1 MDQEAL
7 QRRLMDVFVG
17 ELEEH
22 VRSLNGGLL
31 ALEKQPSADDRAE
44 CVRGLFR
51 AAHSLKGAAG
61 SVGVK
66 PIEAACHHLEELLGA
81 VRDGSITLGSEDF
94 DLIYAAADAIAD
106 AGTRLR
112 AKQDLN
118 GSPIVSISPRLAAA
132 AKATNASVTPAPVSP
147 PVHEAPAEV
156 QRPPDRPLERADPIG
171 SVVETALVRVPVGKL
186 DDMLARGGELLL
198 ARSRLELRVQAV
210 AMLHGFVDEWMDEWT
225 AVDEL
230 AAELG
235 RDENADETSGSW
247 QSERMRACLPLLIRA
262 SEKLRRLERDLERL
276 GTTLAQDSRQLNAAA
291 GGLDDEVRSIRM
303 LPLSEACAGLER
315 LVRDLAQASG
325 KRIDLAV
332 QGGQI
337 ELDRTVIDGIKDPLV
352 HLIRNAV
359 DHGIERP
366 EERLAA
372 GKPPRGR
379 VTISSALRGTHV
391 EIVVSDDGRGLDLD
405 AIRSKARKSK
415 LAVPEDDADVAQL
428 IFLPGFSTAPLITE
442 ISGRGVGLDVVR
454 SKVQDLNGSVD
465 VSLESDCGTRFTL
478 VLPVTLTTLRA
489 LLVRVGGRVFAFDTA
504 AVRRVVSI
512 GSADVRTIEGRDVI
526 LLGAAPVPI
535 VSLAASLGLPPRNPS
550 ANEKTPVVILT
561 AGEREAA
568 FAVEEVMSEEEIVI
582 KNLGVRLGRV
592 GHVTGAT
599 IMPNGLLALILSAAD
614 LVKEALGQ
622 TGAGTLAASF
632 GETGPPARKH
642 LLIVDDSITTRT
654 LMHSVLEAAGYDVTV
669 AVDGAEAWSALQAAN
684 ADPDLVVSDV
694 EMPRMDGFA
703 LTQAIR
709 TSNRLADLPVV
720 LVTARSSDQDKARGM
735 EVGANAY
742 LVKSTFDHRALL
754 DIIAQLL

>member
-7 QRRLMDVFVG
+7 QRRLMDVFLG
-17 ELEEH
+17 ELEGH
-22 VRSLNGGLL
+22 VRALNDGLL
-31 ALEKQPSADDRAE
+31 ALEKQPSADERAE

-61 SVGVK
+61 SVGVT
-66 PIEAACHHLEELLGA
+66 PVEGACHHLEELLGA
-81 VRDGSITLGSEDF
+81 VRDGRIALGPGDF

-112 AKQDLN
+112 AKQDLS
-118 GSPIVSISPRLAAA
+118 GAPIASIGARLAAA
-132 AKATNASVTPAPVSP
+132 ALATSASFTPAPVSG
-147 PVHEAPAEV
+147 PVHEAVAEE
-156 QRPPDRPLERADPIG
+156 QRPADRPLERNDPI
-171 SVVETALVRVPVGKL
+171 SPALETALVRVSVGKL
-186 DDMLARGGELLL
+186 DEMLARGGDLLL
-198 ARSRLELRVQAV
+198 ARSRLELRVQTV

-230 AAELG
+230 TSELS
-235 RDENADETSGSW
+235 RNTSADETRGSSP
-247 QSERMRACLPLLIRA
+247 SEWVRSCLPLLVRA
-262 SEKLRRLERDLERL
+262 SENLRRLERDLERL
-276 GTTLAQDSRQLNAAA
+276 GKTLAQDARQLNAAA
-291 GGLDDEVRSIRM
+291 GGLDAEVRSIRM
-303 LPLSEACAGLER
+303 VPLSEACAGLER
-315 LVRDLAQASG
+315 LVRDLAQAGG
-325 KRIDLAV
+325 KSIDLV
-332 QGGQI
+332 IEGGQI

-379 VTISSALRGTHV
+379 LTISAALRGTHV

-405 AIRSKARKSK
+405 AIRIKARKFK
-415 LAVPEDDADVAQL
+415 LAVPEGDAALAQL

-442 ISGRGVGLDVVR
+442 ISGRGVGLDVVQ
-454 SKVQDLNGSVD
+454 SKAQHLNGSVD
-465 VSLESDCGTRFTL
+465 VSLGSDHGTRFTL
-478 VLPVTLTTLRA
+478 VLPITLTTLRA

-512 GSADVRTIEGRDVI
+512 GSADVRRIEGRDVI
-526 LLGAAPVPI
+526 LLGAAPIPI
-535 VSLAASLGLPPRNPS
+535 ISLAASLGLPPRNPS
-550 ANEKTPVVILT
+550 TNETTPVVILT

-568 FAVEEVMSEEEIVI
+568 FAVEEAMAEQELVI

-599 IMPNGLLALILSAAD
+599 IMPNGSLALILSAAD

-622 TGAGTLAASF
+622 SGAGTRAASF
-632 GETGPPARKH
+632 GQTGPPARKH

-669 AVDGAEAWSALQAAN
+669 AVDGAEAWSTLQAAN
-684 ADPDLVVSDV
+684 AEPDLVVSDV

-720 LVTARSSDQDKARGM
+720 LVTARASDQDKSRGM
-735 EVGANAY
+735 EVGASAY
-742 LVKSTFDHRALL
+742 LVKSTFDHKALL